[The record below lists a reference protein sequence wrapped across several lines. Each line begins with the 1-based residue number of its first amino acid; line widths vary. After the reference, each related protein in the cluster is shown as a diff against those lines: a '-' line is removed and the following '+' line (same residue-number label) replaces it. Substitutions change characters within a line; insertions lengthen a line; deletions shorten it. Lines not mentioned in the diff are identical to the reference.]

1 MARPRRMH
9 DDEIDID
16 AALVARLIEEQFP
29 EWAGLTIEPLLPWG
43 TDNALFRLGPDR
55 IVRLPRIDWAVGQ
68 VEKDLRWLPVLAPQ
82 LPLAIPEP
90 IAAGGPTDAYPWAWG
105 VYRWLEGETLPAD
118 RLGEARGAASDLARF
133 LSALRQIDTAGGP
146 AAGPPNSSRGVP
158 LATRDE
164 AVRAAVAE
172 LGDTVDTEAVTA
184 IWEEALQAPE
194 WHGAPTWLHGD
205 LLPGNLLL
213 VDGRLRAV
221 IDFASLCVGDPACD
235 LMVAWTFLTAETRP
249 ELRVALDVDDAGWM
263 RGRGWA
269 LSWALIALPYY
280 RETNPTLA
288 SYAHRTLAEVLAD
301 SEG

>member
-1 MARPRRMH
+1 MH
-9 DDEIDID
+9 DDEIDVD
-16 AALVARLIEEQFP
+16 AALVARLIEAQFP

-43 TDNALFRLGPDR
+43 TDNALFRLGLDR

-68 VEKDLRWLPVLAPQ
+68 VEKDLRWLPVIAPR

-90 IAAGGPTDAYPWAWG
+90 IVAGRPSDTYPWVWG

-118 RLGEARGAASDLARF
+118 RLGEARGTASDLAGF
-133 LSALRQIDTAGGP
+133 LSALRQIDTAAGP

-158 LATRDE
+158 LGTRDE

-172 LGDTVDTEAVTA
+172 LGDTVDNEAVTA
-184 IWEEALQAPE
+184 IWEDALQASE
-194 WHGAPTWLHGD
+194 WHDAPTWLHGD
-205 LLPGNLLL
+205 LLPGNLLF

-235 LMVAWTFLTAETRP
+235 LMVAWTFLTARTRP
-249 ELRVALDVDDAGWM
+249 ELRVALDVDDDAWV

-288 SYAHRTLAEVLAD
+288 SYARRTLAEVLAD
-301 SEG
+301 SMG